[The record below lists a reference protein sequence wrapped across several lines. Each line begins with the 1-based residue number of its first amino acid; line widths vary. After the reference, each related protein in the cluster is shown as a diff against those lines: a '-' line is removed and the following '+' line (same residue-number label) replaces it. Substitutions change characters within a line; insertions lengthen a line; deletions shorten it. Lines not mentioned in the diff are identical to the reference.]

1 MIGLGP
7 SKVGI
12 ERYMSFTIDTIDREI
27 NGYRETIQYS
37 IRFKQQIKALLTL
50 K

>member
-12 ERYMSFTIDTIDREI
+12 EYMSFTIDTIDREI
-27 NGYRETIQYS
+27 NGYRETI
-37 IRFKQQIKALLTL
+37 LTIL
-50 K
+50 D